1 MKFMNNHYGQSQIF
15 GHARFKMPMN
25 IQFFAEPS
33 GGDGGSGEG
42 EGTGDGEAKDG
53 EISPSVEELVSKL
66 KKMEDLYAQTKS
78 ALDKQMKK
86 NGELTRQ
93 NRAGM
98 SETQLEIQSL
108 KDQNEE
114 IVNQNKELVEQNKKL
129 VENDRISRYTKS
141 FMACAMDEK
150 TADAFAQSTGE
161 LKDEPKFFATFK
173 KYAENLAKSAGENAV
188 QELIKS
194 NPDIKAGTGSADK
207 NAWVGD
213 IAKEL
218 AHQKTGVNTSNLE
231 RYM

>member
-207 NAWVGD
+207 NSWVGD
-213 IAKEL
+213 VAKEL

>member
-15 GHARFKMPMN
+15 GRARFKMPMN